1 VVDGYLLALAAM
13 ILPAGSISD
22 LVGRVPVSTAQN
34 ALQPSVPGLPC
45 LIAFPE
51 VRIIRSCR

>member
-1 VVDGYLLALAAM
+1 MATLALAAM

-22 LVGRVPVSTAQN
+22 LFGRFPVSTAQN
-34 ALQPSVPGLPC
+34 ALQPSVLELPC

-51 VRIIRSCR
+51 VRFIRLCR